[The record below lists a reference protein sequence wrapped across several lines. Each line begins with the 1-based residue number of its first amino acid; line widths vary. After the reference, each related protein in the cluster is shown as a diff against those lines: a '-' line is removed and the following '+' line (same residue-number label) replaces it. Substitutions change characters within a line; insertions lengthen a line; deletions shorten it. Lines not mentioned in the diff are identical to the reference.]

1 MLDIL
6 LKLILNAQDKIAL
19 FKCSKIKNKGVFM
32 HAFIYEETKYL
43 PQTKLKHN
51 NNNKIK
57 ESESSFLPHR
67 KEWYIWIQI

>member
-1 MLDIL
+1 MF
-6 LKLILNAQDKIAL
+6 QD
-19 FKCSKIKNKGVFM
+19 KNKGVFM

-43 PQTKLKHN
+43 PKTKLKHN

-57 ESESSFLPHR
+57 ESQSSFLPHR

>member
-6 LKLILNAQDKIAL
+6 LKPILNAPRQNCIILMFQD
-19 FKCSKIKNKGVFM
+19 KNKGVFM

-43 PQTKLKHN
+43 PKTKLKHNN

-57 ESESSFLPHR
+57 ESEYSFLPHR
-67 KEWYIWIQI
+67 KEWYIWI